1 MATHEDW
8 TNARM
13 QRDGYAVNC
22 ARALLAGRADEA
34 SRYAGM
40 FAVADADMSRLER
53 ALDGQGG

>member
-40 FAVADADMSRLER
+40 FAVADADMARVER
-53 ALDGQGG
+53 ELDA